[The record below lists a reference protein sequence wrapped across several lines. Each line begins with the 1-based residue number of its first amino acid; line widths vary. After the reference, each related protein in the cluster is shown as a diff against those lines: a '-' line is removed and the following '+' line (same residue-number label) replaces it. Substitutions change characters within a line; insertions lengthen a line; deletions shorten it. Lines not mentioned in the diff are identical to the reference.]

1 MPFPFLWQLNV
12 NQTNVLTCSRIPQNL
27 QHILTSEELENHY
40 PAYVCLVNLI
50 WNYKLLFS
58 IILLC
63 CKKLFLAKKKK
74 KWLSYEAVREHG
86 WRKVLGLGQRLK
98 CKITSDLL
106 IVLSQTQIHRPDVHS
121 GELTANP
128 VISKQFPRDWQH
140 QWLVNELSFPIAS
153 GQ

>member
-1 MPFPFLWQLNV
+1 MLFPFLWQLNV

-27 QHILTSEELENHY
+27 QHILTSEELENYY
-40 PAYVCLVNLI
+40 PVYVCLVNLI

-74 KWLSYEAVREHG
+74 MTKLWGSERTWLTKST
-86 WRKVLGLGQRLK
+86 GLGQRLK